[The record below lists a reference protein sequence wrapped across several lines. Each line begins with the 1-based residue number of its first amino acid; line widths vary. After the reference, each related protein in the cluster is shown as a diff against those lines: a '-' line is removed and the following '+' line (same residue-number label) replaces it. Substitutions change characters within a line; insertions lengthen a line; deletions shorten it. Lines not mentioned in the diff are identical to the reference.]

1 MSSPLSSA
9 CGVVIGLDLDFM
21 LENPIAVIPTCY
33 KHVFGTLSHLV
44 CLPYVEGT
52 VFWGTKIKSVVEFE
66 MENSGFRVEEPHWMT
81 SASCCVHEEF
91 MVKVM
96 CSFKVPTLHYLVFCN
111 D

>member
-33 KHVFGTLSHLV
+33 KHVFGTLPHLV

-52 VFWGTKIKSVVEFE
+52 VF
-66 MENSGFRVEEPHWMT
+66 
-81 SASCCVHEEF
+81 
-91 MVKVM
+91 
-96 CSFKVPTLHYLVFCN
+96 
-111 D
+111 